1 VRIIVGYPAGGVGD
15 ILVRLIGQGL
25 SERLGQPFVIENR
38 PGAGTNIATETVV
51 KAPPDGY
58 TLLLSTISN
67 AFNASLYDKLSF
79 NFVGDIAPVASIARA
94 PNVMEVSPSFP
105 AKSVPEFI
113 AYAKANLGKV
123 NFASGGN
130 GSTQQIFAE
139 LFKTMTGVNMV
150 HVPFRGS
157 PQAITD
163 LLAGQV
169 QVIFDP
175 LPSSIEFVRSGK
187 LRALAVTSATRSEA
201 LPDIPTVSEFVPGY
215 EAGSWVGIGAPTNTS
230 AEIIDTLNKE
240 INVVLADPKI
250 REQIFGLG
258 AVPLPLTPAQYGK
271 LIVGETDKWGKVIRA
286 ANIKVE

>member
-1 VRIIVGYPAGGVGD
+1 
-15 ILVRLIGQGL
+15 VRLIGQGL

-51 KAPPDGY
+51 KAPPDGH

-79 NFVGDIAPVASIARA
+79 NFVSDIAPVAGIARA
-94 PNVMEVSPSFP
+94 PNIMEVSPSFP

-113 AYAKANLGKV
+113 ANAKANLGKV

-215 EAGSWVGIGAPTNTS
+215 EGGSWVGIGAPKNTS

-258 AVPLPLTPAQYGK
+258 AMPLPLTPAQYGK
-271 LIVGETDKWGKVIRA
+271 LIVDETDKWGKVIRT